1 MNKSDYFEIRPDVLC
16 DVYGATGIHKVREV
30 LAKFLMHENLN
41 NRTVNLYDN
50 FLKRHPEFKIEL
62 PDEDEYLKTG
72 STTSARCKKMVSE
85 LWRIHDLDGIV
96 EVHSDNSKSYSR
108 ENQYYFYGESETP
121 GEFFQVPQNGVIL
134 NQEIEIDR
142 VKYPVS
148 YRFLFAFIF
157 NRTSDPISFL
167 TYHFEEKF
175 QSKLSDYKSFL
186 FIVEKENPELIEPGK
201 RIWNKWIDEVQVPN
215 QLSESAKLFKS
226 LFKSE
231 SGWEYVINELSKE
244 NPEKWFDEQGN
255 YVRVGRG
262 NDNVQAVCDLFATLN
277 LYQYTDIHKNDFSL
291 NAMNCFGIKVSSK
304 SSNITHRKKSF
315 DQLLSRI
322 KPFNSL
328 KS

>member
-1 MNKSDYFEIRPDVLC
+1 MDKAEYFEIRPDVLC
-16 DVYGATGIHKVREV
+16 DVYQATGIHNVRNV
-30 LAKFLMHENLN
+30 LAKVLENEKLDKS
-41 NRTVNLYDN
+41 TVNLYND

-72 STTSARCKKMVSE
+72 FTTSARCKKMVSE
-85 LWRIHDLDGIV
+85 LWRNPDLDGIV

-121 GEFFQVPQNGVIL
+121 GEFFQVPNRGVIL
-134 NQEIEIDR
+134 NQEIEINR

-167 TYHFEEKF
+167 SYHLKEKF
-175 QSKLSDYKSFL
+175 QSNLSEYKSFL
-186 FIVEKENPELIEPGK
+186 FIVEKENPDFIDPGK

-262 NDNVQAVCDLFATLN
+262 NDKVQAVCDLFALLN
-277 LYQYTDIHKNDFSL
+277 LYQYTEIPKDKFSL
-291 NAMNCFGIKVSSK
+291 HAMNCFRIKVGNK
-304 SSNITHRKKSF
+304 SSNITHPKKSF
-315 DQLLSRI
+315 KQLRSRLR
-322 KPFNSL
+322 PYNSL